1 MVTVPKTA
9 GVPTVTNVTA
19 PRTGPA
25 TRVTSAYNGVDE
37 LQQGAGISF
46 GAPAYAF
53 NENDPSTFK
62 RSGDR
67 NSGRQHPG
75 LVSTPTQ
82 AFAALLEAS
91 NGEVARNNTS
101 PDAKE
106 SQSAGL
112 INKAISIYENN
123 ARVLSGDNFV
133 RGRNFSLIL

>member
-1 MVTVPKTA
+1 MVTVPKA
-9 GVPTVTNVTA
+9 AAVPATTNVST
-19 PRTGPA
+19 PRVGPA
-25 TRVTSAYNGVDE
+25 TRVASAYNGVDE
-37 LQQGAGISF
+37 LQQNAGISF

-62 RSGDR
+62 RGEDR

-82 AFAALLEAS
+82 AFVALLEAS
-91 NGEVARNNTS
+91 DGDFGRDNTS

-106 SQSAGL
+106 AQSAGL
-112 INKAISIYENN
+112 INKAIAVYENN

-133 RGRNFSLIL
+133 LGRNFSLVL